1 MSLKNHEF
9 VRRGNKAQ
17 HGQIHVNKAAS
28 TFLSANVAALPAYH
42 AETTRLV
49 CTLQVHSHR
58 NSSPACWSV
67 AELGRCLTC
76 PMAAGCAGEI
86 VEEIDA
92 SSTSPFT
99 SDCKTTQS
107 YANACQSFKT
117 MDNAWH
123 AHWEQA
129 VQVGLL
135 QKWRPLPCLCT
146 PDCKLTMLC
155 PTAQQDVQTM
165 DMARICLEDMSRQ
178 HAMLWW
184 PYRSMLVKSL
194 TRWHCSRVTVI
205 WR

>member
-1 MSLKNHEF
+1 MHIYTDNSFMLLTGVSCYHIRVHMHGCASAPPQCMGRRPGKLSAVQKNHEF
-9 VRRGNKAQ
+9 VRRGNNAQ

-92 SSTSPFT
+92 SSTSPCT

-117 MDNAWH
+117 MDNA
-123 AHWEQA
+123 
-129 VQVGLL
+129 
-135 QKWRPLPCLCT
+135 
-146 PDCKLTMLC
+146 
-155 PTAQQDVQTM
+155 
-165 DMARICLEDMSRQ
+165 
-178 HAMLWW
+178 
-184 PYRSMLVKSL
+184 
-194 TRWHCSRVTVI
+194 
-205 WR
+205 